1 MHKRW
6 QVKPEQITKRQR
18 NFRYIRKFFALRNKH
33 KIRVKGYKSM
43 NRNNL
48 FQNYSKEYDPDFGN
62 NSEESDDE
70 NINS

>member
-1 MHKRW
+1 
-6 QVKPEQITKRQR
+6 
-18 NFRYIRKFFALRNKH
+18 
-33 KIRVKGYKSM
+33 M